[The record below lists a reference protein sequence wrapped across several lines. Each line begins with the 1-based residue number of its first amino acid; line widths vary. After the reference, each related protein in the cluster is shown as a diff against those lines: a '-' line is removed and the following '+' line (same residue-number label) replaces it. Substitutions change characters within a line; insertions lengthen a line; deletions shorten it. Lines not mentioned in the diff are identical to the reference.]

1 MSILGKFQKC
11 KSSASILLK
20 KSDGRENK
28 HHTWSVGELRFITPA
43 GPEKLTLQTLSPEQR
58 GYRVFL
64 YMDRHD

>member
-1 MSILGKFQKC
+1 MSILGKFQKF

-43 GPEKLTLQTLSPEQR
+43 GPEELTLPALSTEQKR
-58 GYRVFL
+58 YKGFI
-64 YMDRHD
+64 DSA